1 LTVLSVDEHET
12 AVSSEG
18 VVIRGVVHFKTDIRP
33 YFDPSRMVLGV
44 EAEHEENHPLNDASR
59 RDPWFDLRDLSIEF
73 QLTVSRTQSQ
83 KVVQAVQQI
92 NANPNLAPAFA
103 PAAAVLTA
111 YDGNLLDPPPSDYAS
126 TEFVLD
132 FIIIAALHA
141 PFLRGAT
148 RAEWSTR
155 AGSTERA
162 GDVYG
167 AQAKDTPVAG
177 FGDE

>member
-1 LTVLSVDEHET
+1 VPDLSLLDLITPYILRGAGFGPWQPALTVLSVDEHET

-33 YFDPSRMVLGV
+33 NFDPSRMVLGV

-73 QLTVSRTQSQ
+73 QLTVPRTQSQ

-103 PAAAVLTA
+103 PAA
-111 YDGNLLDPPPSDYAS
+111 PC
-126 TEFVLD
+126 
-132 FIIIAALHA
+132 
-141 PFLRGAT
+141 
-148 RAEWSTR
+148 
-155 AGSTERA
+155 
-162 GDVYG
+162 
-167 AQAKDTPVAG
+167 
-177 FGDE
+177 